1 MYTKHNRDK
10 TKLKIFSFIPQQQY
24 IQPNFMNHTYQ
35 RTQQKQPEQP
45 KQQHQRGFHH
55 QHKAFALTNETTQF
69 LEYLYSNFT
78 IN

>member
-10 TKLKIFSFIPQQQY
+10 TKLRIFSFIPQQQY

-35 RTQQKQPEQP
+35 ITQQKQTEQP

-55 QHKAFALTNETTQF
+55 
-69 LEYLYSNFT
+69 
-78 IN
+78 

>member
-55 QHKAFALTNETTQF
+55 
-69 LEYLYSNFT
+69 
-78 IN
+78 